1 VYLLDEPTV
10 GVDIGAKTEIY
21 RLLDRLA
28 RDGAAVLLFSS
39 DLIELLGMTDRVLVM
54 ARGRIVRE
62 LVSREADSQDV
73 LAWATGARGASSQQ
87 EVAA

>member
-1 VYLLDEPTV
+1 
-10 GVDIGAKTEIY
+10 
-21 RLLDRLA
+21 
-28 RDGAAVLLFSS
+28 
-39 DLIELLGMTDRVLVM
+39 VM

-73 LAWATGARGASSQQ
+73 LAWATGARGARGASSQQ